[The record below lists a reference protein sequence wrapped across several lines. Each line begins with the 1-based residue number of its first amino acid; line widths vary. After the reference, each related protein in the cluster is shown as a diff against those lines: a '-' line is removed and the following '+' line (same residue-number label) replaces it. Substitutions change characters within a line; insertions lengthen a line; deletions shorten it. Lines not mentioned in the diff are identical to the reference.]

1 MNKALIICGPTC
13 SGKSSLAHLLAQK
26 RNGEI
31 VNIDS
36 MQIYKDIPIITASP
50 SEKLKEE
57 LPYHLYNFQ
66 DIDQLFSSVKYT
78 KLASEVIKEISTRGR
93 LPIIVGGTGMYI
105 NSLMNGYSE
114 IPEISTEVKKEVES
128 LRQHLGQEEFYL
140 KLTTIDRFAA
150 ERLKAFDKQ
159 RTIRAYE
166 VITQTGKSI
175 FEFQT
180 EKNYKPLP
188 EFDFEVIY
196 LKPERTFLYD
206 TVNRRLEL
214 MFKNG
219 AIEEVKAVQNL
230 LEANSHIKAV
240 GVQEILGYLS
250 GNISLQ
256 EALILAQTRT
266 RQYAKRQITW
276 FNNQIK
282 SSQVMEFS
290 NELEFLKVCD
300 EII

>member
-1 MNKALIICGPTC
+1 
-13 SGKSSLAHLLAQK
+13 
-26 RNGEI
+26 
-31 VNIDS
+31 
-36 MQIYKDIPIITASP
+36 
-50 SEKLKEE
+50 
-57 LPYHLYNFQ
+57 
-66 DIDQLFSSVKYT
+66 
-78 KLASEVIKEISTRGR
+78 
-93 LPIIVGGTGMYI
+93 
-105 NSLMNGYSE
+105 
-114 IPEISTEVKKEVES
+114 
-128 LRQHLGQEEFYL
+128 
-140 KLTTIDRFAA
+140 
-150 ERLKAFDKQ
+150 
-159 RTIRAYE
+159 
-166 VITQTGKSI
+166 
-175 FEFQT
+175 
-180 EKNYKPLP
+180 
-188 EFDFEVIY
+188 
-196 LKPERTFLYD
+196 
-206 TVNRRLEL
+206 